1 MITRRDF
8 VERAA
13 ALGAAAAAFPRL
25 GRSILAPGSAGDGGR
40 ARFLAQG
47 GQLTL
52 ANDAIA
58 ATWSTDGGSF
68 KALGLEDRRN
78 NTHLALAPDA
88 FLLRLGDGTVLR
100 SSEMRLSGTPRVE
113 RLAGDAAASRLAER
127 SGGQTVQIVLS
138 DAAGKLEVTWRG
150 VLRDGS
156 AYVRQ
161 EVVLRATGGDVP
173 VSEIALVD
181 LDLPGA
187 IVDGQVRGSP
197 IIAGNLYLGF
207 EHPLSQSAVGGSRA
221 RSALPRELPIRPGT
235 APAYSSVIGTT
246 RPGQFRRDFLAYVER
261 ERAHPYRT
269 FLHYNSWYDIGYGN
283 PFDEAS
289 ALAVI
294 EAYGQELH
302 VKRGVTLDSFLF
314 DDGWDDHQSLWHFN
328 SGFPRGF
335 TPLKEAT
342 ARYGSHPGVWMSPW
356 GGYGQARQERLQYGK
371 EQGFETSQGGFALS
385 GPKYFARFREVCLD
399 MIRTYGINQFKFDGT
414 GNVRNAIPGSQFD
427 SDFDAMIHLI
437 GELRVEKPDLYVNL
451 TTGTFPSPFW
461 LRYADSIWRGGED
474 DDYAGVGTD
483 RQRWI
488 TYRDG
493 DTFQNVAGRGPLFPL
508 NSLMLHGLIYA
519 KQAERLHSDPG
530 NDFEAEI
537 RAYFGTGTQLQ
548 EMYVTPSLL
557 TSANWD
563 VLAESAKWARDN
575 AGVLV
580 DTHWVGGDPFALE
593 PYGHAAW
600 SPERGILVLRNPADR
615 PQALTLDVARAFELP
630 ASASETYAA
639 KSPWAADRGKMPV
652 RLQAGV
658 PHEFALQPFEVLTV
672 EAEPV

>member
-1 MITRRDF
+1 
-8 VERAA
+8 
-13 ALGAAAAAFPRL
+13 
-25 GRSILAPGSAGDGGR
+25 
-40 ARFLAQG
+40 
-47 GQLTL
+47 
-52 ANDAIA
+52 
-58 ATWSTDGGSF
+58 
-68 KALGLEDRRN
+68 
-78 NTHLALAPDA
+78 
-88 FLLRLGDGTVLR
+88 
-100 SSEMRLSGTPRVE
+100 
-113 RLAGDAAASRLAER
+113 
-127 SGGQTVQIVLS
+127 
-138 DAAGKLEVTWRG
+138 VTWRG

-161 EVVLRATGGDVP
+161 EVSFRATGGDVP

-221 RSALPRELPIRPGT
+221 RSVLPRELPIRPGT

-283 PFDEAS
+283 AFDEAA

-328 SGFPRGF
+328 PGFPHGF

-342 ARYGSHPGVWMSPW
+342 ARYGSHPGAWMSPW
-356 GGYGQARQERLQYGK
+356 GGYGRARQERLQYGK
-371 EQGFETSQGGFALS
+371 EQGFETNQGGFALS
-385 GPKYFARFREVCLD
+385 GPKYYARFREVCLD

-437 GELRVEKPDLYVNL
+437 GELRAEKPDLYVNL

-461 LRYADSIWRGGED
+461 LRYADSIWRGGSD

-530 NDFEAEI
+530 NDFDSEI

-548 EMYVTPSLL
+548 EMYCSPSLL
-557 TSANWD
+557 TSHNWD

-580 DTHWVGGDPFALE
+580 DTHWVGGDPLALE

-600 SPERGILVLRNPADR
+600 SPERGILVLRNPADT
-615 PQALTLDVARAFELP
+615 PQTLQLDVARAFELP
-630 ASASETYAA
+630 SGASETYAA
-639 KSPWAADRGKMPV
+639 RSPWAADRGKMPL
-652 RLQAGV
+652 RLLAGV
-658 PHEFALQPFEVLTV
+658 THDFALQPFEVLTL
-672 EAEPV
+672 EAEPVA

>member
-13 ALGAAAAAFPRL
+13 LLGAGAAALPLFSGCATATHVASLSGAA
-25 GRSILAPGSAGDGGR
+25 GLAV
-40 ARFLAQG
+40 QG
-47 GQLTL
+47 GQLSL
-52 ANDAIA
+52 GNDAVG
-58 ATWSTDGGSF
+58 ATWSVDGGSF
-68 KALGLEDRRN
+68 KALGLNDKRN
-78 NTHLALAPDA
+78 NTRLALAPDA
-88 FLLRLGDGTVLR
+88 FALR
-100 SSEMRLSGTPRVE
+100 PRVE
-113 RLAGDAAASRLAER
+113 RLAASPAASRFSER
-127 SGGQTVQIVLS
+127 VGGQTVQLVLT
-138 DAAGKLEVTWRG
+138 DANGRLEVTWHG
-150 VLRDGS
+150 ILRDGS

-161 EVVLRATGGDVP
+161 EVALRALNGEVP
-173 VSEIALVD
+173 VTEIALVD

-187 IVDGQVRGSP
+187 IVDGYVRGSP

-235 APAYSSVIGTT
+235 MPEYSSVIGTT
-246 RPGQFRRDFLAYVER
+246 RPGQFRRDFLTYLER

-283 PFDEAS
+283 PYDEAA
-289 ALAVI
+289 ALAVV
-294 EAYGQELH
+294 EAFGQELH
-302 VKRGVTLDSFLF
+302 VRRGVVLDSFLF
-314 DDGWDDHQSLWHFN
+314 DDGWDDPKSLWHFN
-328 SGFPRGF
+328 SGFPHGF
-335 TPLKEAT
+335 TPIKEAT
-342 ARYGSHPGVWMSPW
+342 ARYDSHPGVWMSPW
-356 GGYGQARQERLQYGK
+356 GGYGHARQERLQYGR
-371 EQGFETSQGGFALS
+371 EQGFETNQGGFALS
-385 GPKYFARFREVCLD
+385 GPKYYARFREVCLD
-399 MIRTYGINQFKFDGT
+399 MIRTYGANQFKFDGT
-414 GNVRNAIPGSQFD
+414 GNVRNAIAGSQFD

-437 GELRVEKPDLYVNL
+437 GELRAEKPDLYVNL

-461 LRYADSIWRGGED
+461 LRYADSIWRGGSD

-483 RQRWI
+483 RQKWI

-519 KQAERLHSDPG
+519 KQAERLRSDPG
-530 NDFEAEI
+530 NDFDSEI

-548 EMYVTPSLL
+548 EMYVTPALL
-557 TSANWD
+557 STDNWD
-563 VLAESAKWARDN
+563 VLAESAKWAREN

-600 SPERGILVLRNPADR
+600 SPERGILVLRNPRDV
-615 PQALTLDVARAFELP
+615 PQALTLDVASAFELP
-630 ASASETYAA
+630 PGAPQLYAA
-639 KSPWAADRGKMPV
+639 RSPWAADRGQMPL

-658 PHEFALQPFEVLTV
+658 AHEFALQPFEVLTL
-672 EAEPV
+672 EAEPVG